1 MRFLLRSLILL
12 LLILWVGAVMYFPV
26 LAWAAFST
34 LPSQHLA
41 GMVVVKSLK
50 TLHTEGFIAGV
61 LLILFLALAQR
72 LRAFSRN
79 VLAPMILV
87 VVMLGLTA
95 FSQFSVIPRM
105 ENDRID
111 AGGVINA
118 VPPANPYRAD
128 FDRLHHESVTLLEGV
143 LIGGILATLAVAW
156 AAAPEPSGKPQA

>member
-34 LPSQHLA
+34 LPSTHQA
-41 GMVVVKSLK
+41 GMIVAKSLK
-50 TLHTEGFIAGV
+50 TLHIEGFIAGI

-79 VLAPMILV
+79 VLAPMVLV

-111 AGGVINA
+111 AGGVIDA
-118 VPPANPYRAD
+118 VPAANPYRAD
-128 FDRLHHESVTLLEGV
+128 FNRLHHESVILEEGV

-156 AAAPEPSGKPQA
+156 ASAPGVSVKRQA